1 MIQNLLFVIKW
12 PNAENLK
19 WSKVFFFFLF
29 FFQMSNGEQQQQMD
43 AKAKCCESFNRIQRL
58 NGKKEGSEGGRA
70 NKKKDNYKNG
80 SANFD
85 SRRKKVGNKIDK
97 TLAWT

>member
-1 MIQNLLFVIKW
+1 
-12 PNAENLK
+12 
-19 WSKVFFFFLF
+19 
-29 FFQMSNGEQQQQMD
+29 MSNEEQQQMD
-43 AKAKCCESFNRIQRL
+43 ANAKCCESFNRIQRL
-58 NGKKEGSEGGRA
+58 NGKKEGSEGQQ
-70 NKKKDNYKNG
+70 KKDNYKNG

>member
-1 MIQNLLFVIKW
+1 MLRIVQSYLEVKW
-12 PNAENLK
+12 KE
-19 WSKVFFFFLF
+19 
-29 FFQMSNGEQQQQMD
+29 
-43 AKAKCCESFNRIQRL
+43 
-58 NGKKEGSEGGRA
+58 GKKEGREGQQ
-70 NKKKDNYKNG
+70 KKDNYKNG

>member
-1 MIQNLLFVIKW
+1 M
-12 PNAENLK
+12 ERR
-19 WSKVFFFFLF
+19 KV
-29 FFQMSNGEQQQQMD
+29 
-43 AKAKCCESFNRIQRL
+43 AR
-58 NGKKEGSEGGRA
+58 EGGST
-70 NKKKDNYKNG
+70 KKDNYKNG